1 MHLSC
6 TRAGSATSVCEEE
19 PINLGLWIDALNFAV
34 VSLQII
40 IFDTQH
46 AEVVKDVLTKKVNE
60 AES

>member
-1 MHLSC
+1 M
-6 TRAGSATSVCEEE
+6 
-19 PINLGLWIDALNFAV
+19 GLWIDALNFAV